1 MLDSNRCIPPIP
13 PKAWKE
19 WGTSLVGRTALSGP
33 IPYSLFPIPCS
44 YDARASSIMGA
55 SRCEP
60 LRGPRLRALI
70 TLMRSSSS

>member
-1 MLDSNRCIPPIP
+1 MNR
-13 PKAWKE
+13 K
-19 WGTSLVGRTALSGP
+19 WGVGREIEALPAPTDPFGILSTRGSP
-33 IPYSLFPIPCS
+33 SNPHSLFPIPCS

>member
-1 MLDSNRCIPPIP
+1 MLDPNRRIPPFP
-13 PKAWKE
+13 TKAWKE
-19 WGTSLVGRTALSGP
+19 WGTQPGWQDCSSR
-33 IPYSLFPIPCS
+33 PYSLFPIPCS